1 MSGYIFKTIPGAVL
15 FAVSSVSTVSI
26 SQDNQSRG
34 LDRLLEEVV
43 VTARKREESLHD
55 APISI
60 SAFTGEALEYR
71 GVTNISQI
79 AEFTLNLTFQNNS
92 SFGGSSN
99 AASVY
104 LRGVGQK
111 EFLPTTEPGVG
122 IFVDGVYIARS
133 IGKILD
139 LVDVERVVVL
149 RGPQGTLFGRN
160 TIGGAISLTTRTPS
174 DEFGGNPSIRTK
186 VL

>member
-1 MSGYIFKTIPGAVL
+1 MNGYILKTIPAAVL
-15 FAVSSVSTVSI
+15 LALTSVSTVSI
-26 SQDNQSRG
+26 SQENQSRG

-43 VTARKREESLHD
+43 VTARKREESLQD

-79 AEFTLNLTFQNNS
+79 AEFTPNLTFQNNP

-122 IFVDGVYIARS
+122 IYVDGVYIARS
-133 IGKILD
+133 VGAILD
-139 LVDVERVVVL
+139 LVDVERVEVL
-149 RGPQGTLFGRN
+149 RGPQGTLLV
-160 TIGGAISLTTRTPS
+160 AILLVVQSA
-174 DEFGGNPSIRTK
+174 
-186 VL
+186 